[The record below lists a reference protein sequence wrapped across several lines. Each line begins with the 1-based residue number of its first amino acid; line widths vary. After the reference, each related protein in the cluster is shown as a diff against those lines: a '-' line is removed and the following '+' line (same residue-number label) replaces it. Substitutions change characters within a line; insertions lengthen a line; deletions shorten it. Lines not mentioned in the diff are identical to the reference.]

1 MVSGM
6 DRDGDCFGWLNTEQ
20 GPAAGLLPCITYLFP
35 AVIRI
40 RAEDIVTTDSEKP
53 SVHLFVVRVSSV
65 LRSSGLSWMCLDCV

>member
-40 RAEDIVTTDSEKP
+40 RAEDIVTTDSQI
-53 SVHLFVVRVSSV
+53 
-65 LRSSGLSWMCLDCV
+65 LRSPVSIYSSSECPVFFEARV